1 VLNYV
6 SIKVTDLERSGA
18 FYDTVLSP
26 LGWRR
31 QLERDGSIGWGLVRP
46 VFYVAIGDPH
56 PEFGTVSF
64 PTKAI
69 PAVKASWESALEAG
83 GGNLAQPGSPPAQG
97 NSHYSARVSDP
108 DGYTIEICVQND

>member
-1 VLNYV
+1 MLNYV
-6 SIKVTDLERSGA
+6 SINVTDLERSGA

-31 QLERDGSIGWGLVRP
+31 QIERDGSIGWGLVRP
-46 VFYVAIGDPH
+46 VFYVRTGEPNTA
-56 PEFGTVSF
+56 FGTVSF

-83 GGNLAQPGSPPAQG
+83 DRARRSPA
-97 NSHYSARVSDP
+97 HRRLRETLTTRHA
-108 DGYTIEICVQND
+108 

>member
-1 VLNYV
+1 MLNYV
-6 SIKVTDLERSGA
+6 SINVTDLERSGA

-31 QLERDGSIGWGLVRP
+31 QIERDASIGWGLVRP
-46 VFYVAIGDPH
+46 VFYIRTGEPNTA
-56 PEFGTVSF
+56 FGTVSF

-83 GGNLAQPGSPPAQG
+83 GQSEAQPGSPPAQG
-97 NSHYSARVSDP
+97 NSHYSARVIDP